1 MDASLWMA
9 FNNVNGLSINGSS
22 TIDGRGSDWSPEN
35 SPNTDGIHIQ
45 SVDNML
51 IQRTDI
57 GAADFDFLCQTGD
70 DCISIGDYT
79 SNINV
84 KDIICGPG
92 HGISIGSLGKGGTS
106 SKGLFTVFLILG
118 MASFGLSGRFDVMK
132 SSTFNVEDFG
142 AVGDGKTDDSQAF
155 MRAWEAVCGDNSG
168 INHTIHTL
176 VTPAKTFLLK
186 PVEFNGPCKATEIEV
201 QVT

>member
-1 MDASLWMA
+1 MKFLSCNDCHLSNLR
-9 FNNVNGLSINGSS
+9 FVNSPQVHILVYQCNGIY
-22 TIDGRGSDWSPEN
+22 IDGIVIRSPEN

-57 GAADFDFLCQTGD
+57 GAGD

-92 HGISIGSLGKGGTS
+92 HGISFAEFTDRM
-106 SKGLFTVFLILG
+106 GLFTVFLILG